1 MSETLNVSR
10 ARRLV
15 SGHLGLSR
23 SLGAPHPSALT
34 GRGNKNPGNV
44 PAKNI
49 LLFMS
54 AVTSGRVR
62 DRKDR
67 ADNRLFIVWFQ
78 RALNEPSDKLR
89 LDASRPE
96 PRPSDTRGQSLP
108 VQRFSLSVISS

>member
-49 LLFMS
+49 LLLMS

-78 RALNEPSDKLR
+78 RALRQASSRCFPSRTAALR
-89 LDASRPE
+89 HKRPVP
-96 PRPSDTRGQSLP
+96 PRSAIQL
-108 VQRFSLSVISS
+108 ISHLVLKV